1 MLYFAYGSNMN
12 TARIQARV
20 SIAVPTGVAFVQDR
34 KLVCNKLGR
43 DGSGKANLA
52 RQPGHM
58 VHGVLYELPPED
70 IKVLDAIEDGYR
82 RISIRVN
89 AGEKKPAQAETY
101 EAEVLTHDPVP
112 FDWYREHI
120 LTGAR
125 EHGLPGEYVRQ
136 LEQLRARPQMRRSEI
151 P

>member
-12 TARIQARV
+12 TARMQSRIPT
-20 SIAVPTGVAFVQDR
+20 AVPTGAAFVQDR

-70 IKVLDAIEDGYR
+70 IKVLDAIEGGYR
-82 RISIRVN
+82 RISIWVN
-89 AGEKKPAQAETY
+89 AGEKKPARAETY

-112 FDWYREHI
+112 FDWYQEHI

-125 EHGLPGEYVRQ
+125 EHGLPEEYVRQ
-136 LEQLRARPQMRRSEI
+136 LEQIQAQPRMRCSET